1 MSSPDHSAILTPS
14 WNTALG
20 LFAVTV
26 GYIVAMVG
34 IVVYAW
40 ADVHT
45 ISFVPVLVVTVVGLL
60 VVVAGC
66 VLVWRERA

>member
-1 MSSPDHSAILTPS
+1 MSSSDHSAILTPS

-26 GYIVAMVG
+26 GYILAMVG

-40 ADVHT
+40 GDIHT
-45 ISFVPVLVVTVVGLL
+45 VSFVPVLVVPVAGLL
-60 VVVAGC
+60 VVVAGS